1 MNRLHKLLLVLPLII
16 IGCKNKDLDE
26 KYLSQSINTLDM
38 KIFSKEGE
46 NLISIKSPYS
56 IYDKVRN
63 TFDLKETTINLF
75 TDNKLEYIINSDYSK
90 LSNNNKLV
98 ELGGNVLVK
107 SIIQQSDKLTS
118 NSLTWN
124 IQNSVYLLIGN
135 VKYENNLVTLTSNK
149 AILTTSTNI
158 IEFFNPVKYKFKDNM
173 KDSGYEIN
181 SENAYY
187 NIDNKSVN
195 FKSKEERVRSKIYF

>member
-38 KIFSKEGE
+38 KIFTKEGE

-158 IEFFNPVKYKFKDNM
+158 IEFFNPVKYKFKDNTN
-173 KDSGYEIN
+173 DGRYEIN
-181 SENAYY
+181 SKNAYY
-187 NIDNKSVN
+187 NIDTKSLK
-195 FKSKEERVRSKIYF
+195 FKSKEARVRSKIYF

>member
-107 SIIQQSDKLTS
+107 SINQQSDKLTS

-158 IEFFNPVKYKFKDNM
+158 IEFFNPVKYKFKDNTN
-173 KDSGYEIN
+173 DGIYEIK

-187 NIDNKSVN
+187 NIDTKSLK
-195 FKSKEERVRSKIYF
+195 FKSKEARVRSKIYF

>member
-107 SIIQQSDKLTS
+107 SINQQSDKLTS

-158 IEFFNPVKYKFKDNM
+158 IEFFNPVKYKFKDNTN
-173 KDSGYEIN
+173 DGRYEIK

-187 NIDNKSVN
+187 NIDTKSLK
-195 FKSKEERVRSKIYF
+195 FKSKEARVRSKIYF

>member
-1 MNRLHKLLLVLPLII
+1 MNKLYKLLLLLPLII
-16 IGCKNKDLDE
+16 IGCKNKDFDE

-158 IEFFNPVKYKFKDNM
+158 IEFFNPVKYKFKDNT
-173 KDSGYEIN
+173 KDGRYEIN

-187 NIDNKSVN
+187 NIDTKSLK
-195 FKSKEERVRSKIYF
+195 FKSKESRVRSKIYL

>member
-1 MNRLHKLLLVLPLII
+1 MNRLHKLIMVLPLII

-124 IQNSVYLLIGN
+124 IQNSVYLLRGN

-158 IEFFNPVKYKFKDNM
+158 IEFFNPVKYKLKDNTN
-173 KDSGYEIN
+173 DGRYEIN
-181 SENAYY
+181 SKNAYY
-187 NIDNKSVN
+187 NIDTKSFK
-195 FKSKEERVRSKIYF
+195 FKSKGARVRSKIYF